1 VDQSNLTITEV
12 HPDGKPDYSN
22 TYWCRKGKHED
33 LSAKLE
39 KLVPSS
45 GPVEDVDSNPM
56 LEKYR
61 VASNCYYDLY
71 NNGLGNRGKEFGEV
85 FGFAARRLIRGA
97 GGDLTQEVIDRT
109 ESKMDEIILAAAHE
123 QHIGEVVTGTVD
135 ITPVGMTSPEGA
147 NRVAKALREF
157 DSASASVA
165 NMATAFIKEW
175 DWYFKPGKGAIDRE
189 TRGQFATALSD
200 LKHEIT
206 IRERTQEAFLRA
218 VAGAPQGTA
227 PSAATLREAEERTRI
242 GNTPNQ

>member
-1 VDQSNLTITEV
+1 VEQSNLTITEV
-12 HPDGKPDYSN
+12 PPDGKPDYAN
-22 TYWCRKGKHED
+22 TYWCQKGKHEALD
-33 LSAKLE
+33 KELR

-45 GPVEDVDSNPM
+45 GEVENADSNPA

-71 NNGLGNRGKEFGEV
+71 NNGLCNRGEEFKKT
-85 FGFAARRLIRGA
+85 FGFDAFESGVRRINPRWDGEDEDA
-97 GGDLTQEVIDRT
+97 KYSGYIDLTQKLIDRT
-109 ESKMDEIILAAAHE
+109 ERKMDAIIVAAAHE

-218 VAGAPQGTA
+218 VAGK
-227 PSAATLREAEERTRI
+227 
-242 GNTPNQ
+242 